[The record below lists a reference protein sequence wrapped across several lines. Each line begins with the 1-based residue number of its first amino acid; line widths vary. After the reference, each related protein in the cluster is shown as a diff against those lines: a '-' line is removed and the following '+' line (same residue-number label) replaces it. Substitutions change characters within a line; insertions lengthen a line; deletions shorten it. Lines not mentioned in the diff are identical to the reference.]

1 MSRVELLR
9 EDRSLTEH
17 IEAEQIAEATRAA
30 VAESRTVAPGAWK
43 PQEEY
48 ADRVEWLGLLI
59 LDGFVLRTIQCTAES
74 STELLG
80 PGDMLRPWDHDGEY
94 PIESITTS
102 WSVLEPLRVAL
113 LDDVFALRVARW
125 PSILAGLI
133 ERVGR
138 RSRYLSVR
146 LTISQLNRSTA
157 RVCYLLWHLAERW
170 GRVTPEG
177 VVIPIGLNHGQIADL
192 IGTHRP
198 SVTTALGELGE
209 EGLVSRRDD
218 GTWLVPPDLP
228 DRLDRLLRE

>member
-1 MSRVELLR
+1 VNRIELLR
-9 EDRSLTEH
+9 EERSLAEH
-17 IEAEQIAEATRAA
+17 IETAELAEATRAA
-30 VAESRTVAPGAWK
+30 VAEVRTIKLGPWN
-43 PQEEY
+43 PESEY
-48 ADRVEWLGLLI
+48 VDRREWLGLLV
-59 LDGFVLRTIQCTAES
+59 LDGFVLRKIQSTGES

-80 PGDMLRPWDHDGEY
+80 PGDLLRPWDHDGEY

-102 WSVLEPLRVAL
+102 WSVLQPTRVAL

-125 PSILAGLI
+125 PAIMAGLI
-133 ERVGR
+133 ERMGR
-138 RSRYLSVR
+138 RSRWLSVR
-146 LTISQLNRSTA
+146 LTISQLGRASA
-157 RVCYLLWHLAERW
+157 RVCYVLWHLAERW

-177 VVIPIGLNHGQIADL
+177 VVIPVRLNHRQIADL

-228 DRLDRLLRE
+228 DRLDQLLRE